1 MEFKEVLKG
10 RRAVKHF
17 DPDYKISAEVESEL
31 FDMAQQSPS
40 SFNIQHWRFVNVKD
54 IELRKKLREVAW
66 DQAQV
71 TDSSLLLVLCSDINA
86 WKKNPERYWQNAPED
101 IANYLV
107 NAIGDFYQGREWIQ
121 RDEAMR
127 SCGLIGQ
134 TIMLSA
140 KSLGLDSC
148 PMIGF
153 DQEKVAELINLPE
166 DHAIGMMIAIGK
178 GSKPARDK
186 GGFLSREEIVIQNK
200 F

>member
-17 DPDYKISAEVESEL
+17 DPDYKISPEVESEI

-54 IELRKKLREVAW
+54 VELRKKIRAVAW

-71 TDSSLLLVLCSDINA
+71 TDASLLLVLCGDIND

-107 NAIGDFYQGREWIQ
+107 NAIGEFYQDREWIQ
-121 RDEAMR
+121 RDEVMR
-127 SCGLIGQ
+127 SCGLVGQ
-134 TIMLSA
+134 TVMLSA

-153 DQEKVAELINLPE
+153 DQEKVAQLINLPE

-186 GGFLSREEIVIQNK
+186 GGFLTREEIVIQDK